1 MDNVIWHKLISLK
14 KMKNVLGFKNTLSI
28 LRYDKNFNEKIRADV
43 SYMSP
48 RFCHSYKNSKFP
60 TISEDHKI

>member
-1 MDNVIWHKLISLK
+1 
-14 KMKNVLGFKNTLSI
+14 MKNVLGFKNTLSI